1 MPDLKNKSIVLV
13 GFIMKRLRRLTGQVL
28 ARQHIITM
36 ATNRWDAT
44 HTVLVA
50 ATDVGRAIPLA
61 TTENEL

>member
-1 MPDLKNKSIVLV
+1 
-13 GFIMKRLRRLTGQVL
+13 MKRLRRLTDQVL

-36 ATNRWDAT
+36 ATNRLDAT

-50 ATDVGRAIPLA
+50 AADVGAIPLA